1 MSMQRV
7 LITGAT
13 GNIGAEVVRSL
24 CALNSGLEAI
34 VAVRNVEQARS
45 RFSGWGALGYRV
57 LDFEDATTFDA
68 AFDGIDIL
76 FLLRPPHL
84 SNVQKYFEPLL
95 QAASDKQVKRVVFLS
110 VQGAEASKVIPH
122 NKIERAIIAHGFDH
136 IFVRP
141 SYFMQNLTTALL
153 PEIVASRSITLPAG
167 SAKFNWVDIRN
178 IGEAV
183 AILVRS
189 FEHYRNKAFDITG
202 PDNLSF
208 QEVATL
214 LSASTKLDMR
224 YRSIG
229 PLRFYLLKRKQGM
242 PSGFAVVMTILHFL
256 PRFQQEPRISDNY
269 KLLTGKEPTSLA
281 SFIDRER
288 EAFMGQ

>member
-1 MSMQRV
+1 MARV

-13 GNIGAEVVRSL
+13 GNIGAEVVRPICEL
-24 CALNSGLEAI
+24 CADLEVIA
-34 VAVRNVEQARS
+34 AVRNVEQARS
-45 RFSGWGALGYRV
+45 RFSGWGALGYRAF
-57 LDFEDATTFDA
+57 DFEDAATFDA

-84 SNVQKYFEPLL
+84 SNVEKYFEPLL
-95 QAASDKQVKRVVFLS
+95 RAARAKQVKRVVFLS

-141 SYFMQNLTTALL
+141 SYFMQNLTTTQL

-183 AILVRS
+183 AILMRS
-189 FEHYRNKAFDITG
+189 FEQHRNKAFDITG
-202 PDNLSF
+202 SENLSF

-214 LSASTKLDMR
+214 LSAGTKLDIR

-229 PLRFYLLKRKQGM
+229 PVRFYLSKRKQGV

-269 KLLTGKEPTSLA
+269 KLLTGKEPTRVA
-281 SFIDRER
+281 SFIERER
-288 EAFMGQ
+288 EAFLRW

>member
-13 GNIGAEVVRSL
+13 GNIGVEVVRSL
-24 CALNSGLEAI
+24 CELGADLEVI

-45 RFSGWGALGYRV
+45 KFPERVELGYRTF
-57 LDFEDATTFDA
+57 DFEDATTIDA

-84 SNVQKYFEPLL
+84 SNVEKYFEPLL
-95 QAASDKQVKRVVFLS
+95 RAARDKQIKRVVFLS

-153 PEIVASRSITLPAG
+153 PEILASRSITLPAG
-167 SAKFNWVDIRN
+167 SAQFNWVDIRN
-178 IGEAV
+178 IGEVV
-183 AILVRS
+183 AILIMT
-189 FEHYRNKAFDITG
+189 FQQHRNKAFDITG
-202 PDNLSF
+202 PENLSF
-208 QEVATL
+208 QEVVTL
-214 LSASTKLDMR
+214 LSAGTKLDIR

-229 PLRFYLLKRKQGM
+229 PVRFYLLKRKQGI

-256 PRFQQEPRISDNY
+256 PRFQQEPRISDNFR
-269 KLLTGKEPTSLA
+269 LLTGKEPTRLA
-281 SFIDRER
+281 SFIERER
-288 EAFMGQ
+288 EAFLRW